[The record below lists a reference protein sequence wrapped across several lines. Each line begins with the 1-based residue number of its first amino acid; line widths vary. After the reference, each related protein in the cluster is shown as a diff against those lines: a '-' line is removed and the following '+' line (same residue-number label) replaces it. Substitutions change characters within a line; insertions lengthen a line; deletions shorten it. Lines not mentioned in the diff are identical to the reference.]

1 VLKISGNY
9 ALQLFNHVFTNP
21 RAWVYYPTA

>member
-9 ALQLFNHVFTNP
+9 LKFIKTRQLL
-21 RAWVYYPTA
+21 